1 MRAAGARAPKASP
14 RERGPDRHGRARGI
28 SFGGAVLPR
37 GRPATQGQDGS
48 PPIALARGPAART
61 PFLRCL
67 VTKPRKASGTRPEQ
81 PAQELQL
88 ALVAGEVVVGQR
100 SRVGDAELA
109 PRTLG
114 AGGRAEPPDE

>member
-14 RERGPDRHGRARGI
+14 REGGPDPHGRAGGI

-48 PPIALARGPAART
+48 PPIALARGPAARS

-67 VTKPRKASGTRPEQ
+67 ATKPRKARDPTSLRGTYTGVAPGTTTRGPTVRA
-81 PAQELQL
+81 PA
-88 ALVAGEVVVGQR
+88 AEVSTV
-100 SRVGDAELA
+100 RV
-109 PRTLG
+109 
-114 AGGRAEPPDE
+114 